1 MKQKIKGVV
10 MEVQEY
16 QIVLM
21 CDDGTFRNV
30 PRDKHD
36 IPVIGEYVTYRV
48 KKSPLLQ
55 WNRKQVLPLVAL
67 AAILLVAIM
76 NLSLFQPQ
84 QQVYLFAVDINPSME
99 ISLDEDLHVIDIN
112 GLNDDANRVI
122 KDLDVKGKPIDKV
135 INDMVVRLKDE
146 QYLSADTPAIITA
159 TWIGLQDHSIS
170 NELRSVEKIF
180 SHSLGEN
187 HVEAEMEVY
196 VENEQ
201 YYKEA
206 KEVNLSVNSYRL
218 YQEMINDEVVV
229 DINEVQNKSI
239 KEIRQMAEKEAEK
252 ANKIRND
259 HHDNPSSSQDKEE
272 VPSKAEKEKINSSSK
287 SNSGESSSNRVP
299 KTEHAKQPEKD
310 KNGEENKQNAEQALS
325 KEEKQNSD
333 KERDNEKSV
342 PKKSNPPTNDKNE
355 EKKMEKPPSNEKT
368 EKVQP
373 KQQSNNQKPNDP
385 ETPKKAEE
393 KAGDKGKPEEKSTEK
408 VPEDY
413 SQDKGNDSNR
423 E

>member
-76 NLSLFQPQ
+76 NSSFYQPQ
-84 QQVYLFAVDINPSME
+84 QQAYLLAVDINPSME
-99 ISLDEDLHVIDIN
+99 ISLDEDLNVIDIT
-112 GLNDDANRVI
+112 GLNDDAKRVI

-170 NELRSVEKIF
+170 NDLRSVEKIF

-218 YQEMINDEVVV
+218 YQKMINDEVVV

-239 KEIRQMAEKEAEK
+239 KEIRQMAEK

-259 HHDNPSSSQDKEE
+259 DHDNPSSSQDKEE
-272 VPSKAEKEKINSSSK
+272 VPYKEKEEKINSSSK

-310 KNGEENKQNAEQALS
+310 KNGKENKQNAEQALS
-325 KEEKQNSD
+325 KKEKHNSD
-333 KERDNEKSV
+333 KERDNEKSA
-342 PKKSNPPTNDKNE
+342 PEKSNPPSNDKNE

-368 EKVQP
+368 KKVQQ
-373 KQQSNNQKPNDP
+373 KQQPNNQKPNDP

-408 VPEDY
+408 VPEDHR
-413 SQDKGNDSNR
+413 QDKGNDSNR
-423 E
+423 K